1 MEAHVSLLAIVVL
14 PMLAGLL
21 ICGFEAAWS
30 RWFGDERALALA
42 GRIALGATMLSA
54 LVLAAGVYAASVRPD
69 LGRTHPVP
77 WAGAGFTTALDLDL
91 ELGGL
96 ALVVCGVALVIALG
110 VQVAALGDPR
120 EGVRA
125 LGRTALLLAGTLLL
139 GLSGT
144 LWGAALG
151 WQIVVMVGASRH
163 VPGDMSEK
171 TCWRISDAG
180 VWLAV
185 LATMV
190 GAGGLDFGQITR
202 SALLGAHAS
211 LAAGAL
217 PGPLMGAAP
226 ASVAA
231 VALVIAVLAR
241 IAALP
246 GALREASPVMRAACL
261 GLASGAGVLLLLRA
275 HMLLALAPTVM
286 AALTL
291 VGAAIAAMAGV
302 AALRT
307 DSHEETLARVAQ
319 AQLGFMLVA
328 LGLGAWAPACGL
340 LLAYGVASGALGL
353 ALGAGSGAGHAA
365 RVLAGLSL
373 AGVLP
378 TGATLW
384 LGEITGVAWMYMSA
398 WSPGLNVAAAGLCVL
413 AAVCVAGSMAH
424 VLRDRSHGPGG
435 AEIGL
440 ASAFLATAATIAA
453 MTDLPGS
460 ITALRMGLAPEFG
473 PSWLLPGDLALGPR
487 PPYSV
492 VLARWAVVALV
503 PVAVFGLV
511 MGARLRALAS
521 RLWVP
526 TWPQGQVLRRTARAL
541 VRAAHELFEV
551 RVGPALLLAP
561 AQPGVPRAAGPL
573 RGGLVLVLL
582 GALAV
587 LGVVYCNPDV
597 ARLGPTRV
605 YPVDLGGLDP
615 ALLGSQRPSG
625 GVRPPAVTAP
635 AEAELAPGTGQGEG
649 R

>member
-1 MEAHVSLLAIVVL
+1 MQAHVSLLAIVAL

-42 GRIALGATMLSA
+42 GRIALGATVLAA
-54 LVLAAGVYAASVRPD
+54 LVLAAGVYATSVRPD
-69 LGRTHPVP
+69 IGRMQPVP

-96 ALVVCGVALVIALG
+96 ALVVCVVALVIALG

-120 EGVRA
+120 EGARA

-139 GLSGT
+139 GLSAT

-151 WQIVVMVGASRH
+151 WQIVVIVAASGH
-163 VPGDMSEK
+163 GPGDMSERSG
-171 TCWRISDAG
+171 WRISDAG

-185 LATMV
+185 LATMA
-190 GAGGLDFGQITR
+190 GAGGLAFEQITR

-211 LAAGAL
+211 LVAGAL
-217 PGPLMGAAP
+217 PGPFMGAAP

-231 VALVIAVLAR
+231 IGLVIAVLAR
-241 IAALP
+241 VAGLP
-246 GALREASPVMRAACL
+246 GALRGASPVMRAAVL
-261 GLASGAGVLLLLRA
+261 GLGSGAGVLILLRA
-275 HMLLALAPTVM
+275 HMLLALAPTMM
-286 AALTL
+286 AMLTL
-291 VGAAIAAMAGV
+291 VGAAIAVLAGV

-307 DSHEETLARVAQ
+307 SSHEETLGRVAQ

-328 LGLGAWAPACGL
+328 IGLGAWAPACGL
-340 LLAYGVASGALGL
+340 LLGYGVASGALGL
-353 ALGAGSGAGHAA
+353 GLGAGSGAGHAA

-384 LGEITGVAWMYMSA
+384 LGEVTGVAFMYMSA
-398 WSPGLNVAAAGLCVL
+398 WSPGLNVAAAGLCGL
-413 AAVCVAGSMAH
+413 AAVLVAGSMAQ

-440 ASAFLATAATIAA
+440 ASAFLATAAAIAA
-453 MTDLPGS
+453 LTDLPGS
-460 ITALRMGLAPEFG
+460 ITSLRVGLTPEFG
-473 PSWLLPGDLALGPR
+473 PSWLLVGDLALGPR

-492 VLARWAVVALV
+492 VMARWAVVVLV

-511 MGARLRALAS
+511 LGTRLRAVAS
-521 RLWVP
+521 RVRVP

-541 VRAAHELFEV
+541 VRAAHELAEV

-625 GVRPPAVTAP
+625 RAPPVAAP
-635 AEAELAPGTGQGEG
+635 PGTELAPGTGQEDGP
-649 R
+649 

>member
-1 MEAHVSLLAIVVL
+1 MQAHVSLLAIVAL

-30 RWFGDERALALA
+30 RWFGAERALALA
-42 GRIALGATMLSA
+42 GRVALGATVLAA
-54 LVLAAGVYAASVRPD
+54 LLLAAGVYASSVRPD
-69 LGRTHPVP
+69 IGRMQPVP

-96 ALVVCGVALVIALG
+96 ALVVSAVALVIALG
-110 VQVAALGDPR
+110 VQLAALGDVR
-120 EGVRA
+120 EGART

-139 GLSGT
+139 GLSAT
-144 LWGAALG
+144 LWGAVLG
-151 WQIVVMVGASRH
+151 WQIVALVTASRH
-163 VPGDMSEK
+163 VQRDMSEK
-171 TCWRISDAG
+171 TGWRIADAG
-180 VWLAV
+180 VWIAV
-185 LATMV
+185 LATMS
-190 GAGGLDFGQITR
+190 GAGGLAFGQITR

-211 LAAGAL
+211 LVAGAL
-217 PGPLMGAAP
+217 PGPFMGASP

-231 VALVIAVLAR
+231 IGLVIAVLAR
-241 IAALP
+241 IAGLP
-246 GALREASPVMRAACL
+246 AALREGGPAMRAARL

-291 VGAAIAAMAGV
+291 VGAGIAAVAGV

-307 DSHEETLARVAQ
+307 GSHEETLARVAQ

-340 LLAYGVASGALGL
+340 LLAYGVASGALALG
-353 ALGAGSGAGHAA
+353 LGAGSGAGHAA

-373 AGVLP
+373 VAVLP

-384 LGEITGVAWMYMSA
+384 LGEITGVAFMYMSV
-398 WSPGLNVAAAGLCVL
+398 WSPGLNVAAAGLCGI
-413 AAVCVAGSMAH
+413 AALCVAGSMAH

-440 ASAFLATAATIAA
+440 ASALLATAAAIAA
-453 MTDLPGS
+453 LTDLPGS
-460 ITALRMGLAPEFG
+460 ISALRVGLTPEFG
-473 PSWLLPGDLALGPR
+473 PSWLLTGELALGPR

-492 VLARWAVVALV
+492 VLARWVVLALV
-503 PVAVFGLV
+503 PVAVLGLV
-511 MGARLRALAS
+511 MGARLRAAAA
-521 RLWVP
+521 RLPAP
-526 TWPQGQVLRRTARAL
+526 TWPRGQVMRRTTRAL
-541 VRAAHELFEV
+541 VRAAHELGEL

-561 AQPGVPRAAGPL
+561 AQPGVPRASGPL
-573 RGGLVLVLL
+573 RGGLALVLL
-582 GALAV
+582 GALVV

-597 ARLGPTRV
+597 TRLGPTRV

-615 ALLGSQRPSG
+615 ALLGSQRPG
-625 GVRPPAVTAP
+625 AGVRADQ
-635 AEAELAPGTGQGEG
+635 APGTGQEAG